1 MSYKIKLSKSVIQR
15 LNNYINSD
23 YCSVDDVHLTEHWDN
38 WTKKKQITAED
49 DYVLIEKTNDK
60 TTIQQGFDTDY
71 LSNFTEKPSYKI
83 SLKEILLN
91 GLSQLRKKNQP
102 IQSMKNYLK
111 KNKCKS
117 IVLPNK
123 FQSRSHIL
131 SYLHFNNIINTDKLN
146 ELGDIKYLEIGSGSG
161 LLTSLIVEKLNPKK
175 VYLIDLPHV
184 IIYSFIY
191 LSYRFPNL
199 KISLPNEINL
209 RESSLVSF
217 YLPGKFE
224 NIRNFNL
231 MVNTE
236 SFAEMSMSSIS
247 NYMKFLREN
256 SEIKNLFYCCNRV
269 EKYMRNKGQKNENLL
284 PIRFTEYPWM
294 QQDEVF
300 LYKVEGFYSR
310 FTKVPFFSKAVRLH
324 NIV

>member
-1 MSYKIKLSKSVIQR
+1 M
-15 LNNYINSD
+15 
-23 YCSVDDVHLTEHWDN
+23 
-38 WTKKKQITAED
+38 
-49 DYVLIEKTNDK
+49 
-60 TTIQQGFDTDY
+60 
-71 LSNFTEKPSYKI
+71 
-83 SLKEILLN
+83 
-91 GLSQLRKKNQP
+91 
-102 IQSMKNYLK
+102 
-111 KNKCKS
+111 CKS

-161 LLTSLIVEKLNPKK
+161 LLTSLIIEKLNPKK

-184 IIYSFIY
+184 IIYSFIH

-236 SFAEMSMSSIS
+236 SFAEMSLSSIA
-247 NYMKFLREN
+247 NYMEFLREN

-269 EKYMRNKGQKNENLL
+269 EKHMKNKGQKNENLL

-310 FTKVPFFSKAVRLH
+310 FTKVPFFSKSSSLT
-324 NIV
+324 